1 MRVAILGAGGVGS
14 YYGGLLARA
23 GHPVALLARG
33 SHLEAARERG
43 LEVRT
48 PEETFTA
55 AVHVAADPAEIGPV
69 DLAVISV
76 KSYSLAEIA
85 PAARLLA
92 EQGADVLPLLNG
104 VEAAGRLIASSVP
117 ADRMLGGLTEI
128 SATRVAP
135 GVVERRSP
143 FQRVVVGELAGGL
156 SGRAERIAAIFQDAG
171 ARGKASEDITL
182 DLWRKLV
189 FIASAS
195 AACGLARSSIGPVRE
210 APLGPLLIER
220 AVREVVAVGQALGI
234 RLNEEDVSRTLTF
247 FNAMA
252 PGLKPSFLLDLE
264 SGGPTELDDLCG
276 AVSRLGREAGVETP
290 VHDVATAALGVRRE
304 TAHPPVV
311 P

>member
-1 MRVAILGAGGVGS
+1 MRIAILGAGGVGG

-23 GHPVALLARG
+23 GHSVALLARG
-33 SHLEAARERG
+33 AHLDALRERG

-48 PEETFTA
+48 PEGTFT
-55 AVHVAADPAEIGPV
+55 VACHATADPEDLGQV

-76 KSYSLAEIA
+76 KSYSLSEID

-92 EQGADVLPLLNG
+92 ERGADVLPLLNG
-104 VEAAGRLIASSVP
+104 VEAASRLIASRVP
-117 ADRMLGGLTEI
+117 AGRVLGGLTEI
-128 SATRVAP
+128 SATRIAP

-156 SGRAERIAAIFQDAG
+156 SDRAERIAAAFQEAG
-171 ARGKASEDITL
+171 ATAKASDDITL

-195 AACGLARSSIGPVRE
+195 AACGLARSSIGPVRD

-220 AVREVVAVGQALGI
+220 AVREVVAVGRALGI
-234 RLNEEDVSRTLTF
+234 GLTEEDVSRTLAF
-247 FNAMA
+247 VEGMA
-252 PGLKPSFLLDLE
+252 PHLKPSFLLDLE

-276 AVSRLGREAGVETP
+276 AVSRLGRKGGVETP
-290 VHDVATAALGVRRE
+290 VHDVATAALGVKR
-304 TAHPPVV
+304 P
-311 P
+311 